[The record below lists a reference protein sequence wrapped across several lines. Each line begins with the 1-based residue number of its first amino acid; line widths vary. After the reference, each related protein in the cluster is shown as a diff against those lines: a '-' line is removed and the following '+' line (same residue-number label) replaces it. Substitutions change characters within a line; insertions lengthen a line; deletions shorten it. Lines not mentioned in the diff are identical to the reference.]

1 MSKEYKKCCNFG
13 CERLC
18 KRRIRCLIC
27 IKKSSYRCKDCGVEL
42 FNARAISCNG
52 CYNKRRLAYCRQ
64 YGERY
69 RAMRKSVT
77 DQRLLVSI
85 PQ

>member
-1 MSKEYKKCCNFG
+1 MSKEYKKCCNPD

-18 KRRIRCLIC
+18 KRHIRCGYC
-27 IKKSSYRCKDCGVEL
+27 IRNSIYVCQDCKTDIFSPCAKLCNDCFIKRHKKFQREYQT
-42 FNARAISCNG
+42 I
-52 CYNKRRLAYCRQ
+52 
-64 YGERY
+64 Y
-69 RAMRKSVT
+69 RAKKKSVT